1 MAGVGKTK
9 DGKKCMTNSIVWARK
24 AAKRAAWEQVPK
36 EVEKVTQEDC
46 GESAE
51 GLGKHWFELTST
63 QGAGHLQELQQHGYF
78 EDQATHLEQGE
89 KGVAFDRRKEQE
101 NEEEKEEED
110 YRI

>member
-1 MAGVGKTK
+1 M
-9 DGKKCMTNSIVWARK
+9 
-24 AAKRAAWEQVPK
+24 PK

-51 GLGKHWFELTST
+51 GLRKQWFLLTSVDEP
-63 QGAGHLQELQQHGYF
+63 GHLQELQQHGYF

-89 KGVAFDRRKEQE
+89 KGVAFDRIKELE
-101 NEEEKEEED
+101 KEEEKEEED